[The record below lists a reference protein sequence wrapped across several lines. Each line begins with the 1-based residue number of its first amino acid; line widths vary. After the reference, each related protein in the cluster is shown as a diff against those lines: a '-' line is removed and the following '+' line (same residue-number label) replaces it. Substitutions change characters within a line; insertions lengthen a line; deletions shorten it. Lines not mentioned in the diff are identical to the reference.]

1 MTNTHPK
8 APVDWL
14 MPRAAGLPKVRP
26 TRKRTL
32 YDLVSAALY
41 WAERNGA
48 QLPSHPSPLRQRNAY
63 KAWVRAN
70 GYYAIIF
77 SHAWAKKF
85 YGDASYCTC
94 RDITHE
100 GKCWEYHLGQ
110 QVLYR
115 ERGRHAPLAYIAK
128 VGL

>member
-14 MPRAAGLPKVRP
+14 VPQTAGLPKVRP
-26 TRKRTL
+26 TRKRTV

-77 SHAWAKKF
+77 SHVWVFVPAGTLQICYTHRT
-85 YGDASYCTC
+85 YGN
-94 RDITHE
+94 
-100 GKCWEYHLGQ
+100 
-110 QVLYR
+110 
-115 ERGRHAPLAYIAK
+115 
-128 VGL
+128 